1 MLRVHHAVLHAF
13 DFEVGEAYLSEGELP
28 LDDRQA
34 KSYVQRLLRRCS
46 GNAESRHGE
55 FGEGVLFAEQL
66 QAYLAGGNDFLGMSV
81 QVAQWFWEELRR
93 MDSVEQADLL
103 VAEFEETADAKKG
116 KGGDEEAPS
125 YDGPA
130 PTFFA
135 VLVLPRRLAFAHD
148 VSGGDN
154 QIYRHDA
161 TLPNPTQKID
171 SFLLVNER
179 TLEVEFCDKPRL
191 IAGRETHVIGD
202 DFLSCAATAKASSRE
217 VVETVSVIVQDVAEE
232 YGLVPA
238 MEVSR
243 AKAVVARV
251 ADVEQ
256 VVHPEEVG
264 REVFAER
271 PEALERF
278 ERVVRER
285 QLPEEVPVRR
295 GVANRLTR
303 THKIRTDTGV
313 EISFPSDL
321 AERPGYIEFVEE
333 EDGHTTIA
341 IRGVSRIENR

>member
-1 MLRVHHAVLHAF
+1 MLRIHHAVLHAF

-28 LDDRQA
+28 LGERQI
-34 KSYVQRLLRRCS
+34 KSYVQRLLRKCS

-66 QAYLAGGNDFLGMSV
+66 NAYLTGGNDFLGMSV

-93 MDSVEQADLL
+93 MDSVEQCDLL
-103 VAEFEETADAKKG
+103 VAEFEETVDAKEKG
-116 KGGDEEAPS
+116 EAPS
-125 YDGPA
+125 FDGPV
-130 PTFFA
+130 PSFFA
-135 VLVLPRRLAFAHD
+135 VLVLPRKLAFAHD

-154 QIYRHDA
+154 AIYRHDA

-171 SFLLVNER
+171 SFLLVDEQ
-179 TLEVEFCDKPRL
+179 TMSVEFCDRPRL

-202 DFLSCAATAKASSRE
+202 EFLRCAATAKASSRE

-232 YGLVPA
+232 YGLTPA
-238 MEVSR
+238 VEVSR
-243 AKAVVARV
+243 AKAAVARA

-256 VVHPEEVG
+256 VVSPEAVG
-264 REVFAER
+264 REVFAEQ

-278 ERVVRER
+278 EREVQER

-321 AERPGYIEFVEE
+321 AERPGYIEFIEE
-333 EDGHTTIA
+333 DDGHTTIA
-341 IRGVSRIENR
+341 IRGVAHIENR

>member
-1 MLRVHHAVLHAF
+1 MLRIQHAVLHAF

-28 LDDRQA
+28 LEERQV

-66 QAYLAGGNDFLGMSV
+66 GAYLAGGNDFLGMSV

-93 MDSVEQADLL
+93 MDSVEQCDLL
-103 VAEFEETADAKKG
+103 VAEFEDTGDAKG
-116 KGGDEEAPS
+116 KDDEAPS
-125 YDGPA
+125 FDGPV
-130 PTFFA
+130 PRFFA
-135 VLVLPRRLAFAHD
+135 VLVLPRKLAFAHD
-148 VSGGDN
+148 VSTGDN
-154 QIYRHDA
+154 AIYRHDA

-171 SFLLVNER
+171 SFLLVDEQ
-179 TLEVEFCDKPRL
+179 TMAVEFCDRPRL

-202 DFLSCAATAKASSRE
+202 EFLHCAATAKASSRE

-232 YGLVPA
+232 YGLTPA
-238 MEVSR
+238 VEVSR
-243 AKAVVARV
+243 AKAAVARA

-256 VVHPEEVG
+256 VVSPEAVG

-271 PEALERF
+271 PEARERF
-278 ERVVRER
+278 EREVRER

-303 THKIRTDTGV
+303 THKLRTDTGV
-313 EISFPSDL
+313 EISFPSEL
-321 AERPGYIEFVEE
+321 AERPGYIEFIE
-333 EDGHTTIA
+333 EDDGCTTIA
-341 IRGVSRIENR
+341 IRGVAHIENR